1 MKVDD
6 LLSQVVRVV
15 PAGDFGADVQL
26 PVVSQHLLPEG
37 RALAGELG
45 KVMHPV
51 ENKAK
56 KMFAALQSMMNAK
69 LGPKKF
75 IKTIPI
81 IEHQNDL

>member
-6 LLSQVVRVV
+6 LLSQGGWGV

-56 KMFAALQSMMNAK
+56 KMLANL
-69 LGPKKF
+69 
-75 IKTIPI
+75 
-81 IEHQNDL
+81 

>member
-26 PVVSQHLLPEG
+26 PVVSQHLLPKG

-51 ENKAK
+51 ENKAE
-56 KMFAALQSMMNAK
+56 KMHATLQSMMNAK
-69 LGPKKF
+69 GQESRSIYALRSSRRNSNF
-75 IKTIPI
+75 
-81 IEHQNDL
+81 